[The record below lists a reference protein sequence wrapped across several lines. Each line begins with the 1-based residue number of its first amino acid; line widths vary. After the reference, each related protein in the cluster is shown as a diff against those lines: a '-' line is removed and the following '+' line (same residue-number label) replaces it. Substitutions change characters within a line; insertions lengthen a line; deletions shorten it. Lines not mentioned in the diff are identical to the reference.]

1 MKSILAT
8 MAVLLAAGVAAHA
21 EDVKPAEAGS
31 TACACIDW
39 WTTKN
44 LWAGNPNTLNR
55 RDRVTMRFDLTKYL
69 AKGRVSK
76 AELCMAV
83 HPFGIYDENTFVMEQ
98 LMRERMELK
107 PTDTLSDDAEKRV
120 EFVVTKDT
128 KPPFHQRFDLTDCVN
143 QLLYG
148 GHTQLVLRLRDA
160 TVEDRGNKKNKAE
173 GLAVIANELK
183 LEIMP

>member
-8 MAVLLAAGVAAHA
+8 MAVLLAAGMAAQA

-31 TACACIDW
+31 TACVCIDW
-39 WTTKN
+39 WTTKY

-83 HPFGIYDENTFVMEQ
+83 DPFGIYDENTFVIEQ
-98 LMRERMELK
+98 LMRERLELK
-107 PTDTLSDDAEKRV
+107 PTDTLSDDAEKRA
-120 EFVVTKDT
+120 EFVVTKDA
-128 KPPFHQRFDLTDCVN
+128 KPPFTQRFDLTDCVN
-143 QLLYG
+143 QMLYV
-148 GHTQLVLRLRDA
+148 GHTQLVLRLRDM
-160 TVEDRGNKKNKAE
+160 TVEKRGNKKNKAE
-173 GLAVIANELK
+173 GLAVIADKLK

>member
-8 MAVLLAAGVAAHA
+8 MAVLLAAGMAVNA

-31 TACACIDW
+31 TACVCIDW
-39 WTTKN
+39 WTTKY

-55 RDRVTMRFDLTKYL
+55 RDRVIMRFDLTKYL

-83 HPFGIYDENTFVMEQ
+83 DPFGIYDENTFVMEQ

-107 PTDTLSDDAEKRV
+107 PTDVLSDDAEKRA
-120 EFVVTKDT
+120 EFVLTKDT
-128 KPPFHQRFDLTDCVN
+128 KGPSRQRFDLTDCVN
-143 QLLYG
+143 SVLQV
-148 GHTQLVLRLRDA
+148 GHTQLVLRLRDM
-160 TVEDRGNKKNKAE
+160 TVDSRGNKKNKAE
-173 GLAVIANELK
+173 GLAVKGDELK

>member
-8 MAVLLAAGVAAHA
+8 MAVLLTAGMAAQA

-31 TACACIDW
+31 TACVCIDW
-39 WTTKN
+39 WTTKY

-76 AELCMAV
+76 AELSMAV
-83 HPFGIYDENTFVMEQ
+83 DPFGIYDENTFVMEQ

-107 PTDTLSDDAEKRV
+107 PTDTLSDDAEKRA
-120 EFVVTKDT
+120 EFVLTKET
-128 KPPFHQRFDLTDCVN
+128 KGPFRQRFDLTDCVN
-143 QLLYG
+143 KLLQT

-160 TVEDRGNKKNKAE
+160 TVESRGNKKNKAE
-173 GLAVIANELK
+173 GLAVIADKLK

>member
-1 MKSILAT
+1 
-8 MAVLLAAGVAAHA
+8 MAALLLAAGMSAAA

-107 PTDTLSDDAEKRV
+107 PADTLSDDAEKRA
-120 EFVVTKDT
+120 EFVIPAED
-128 KPPFHQRFDLTDCVN
+128 KPPFPQRFDVTDCIN
-143 QLLYG
+143 NLLKA

-160 TVEDRGNKKNKAE
+160 TVEERGNKKNKAE